1 MTDCIHS
8 KLRTIGGTFGGTP
21 CIIQY
26 IITGST
32 MTYPSYHFF
41 ITMDIVNTFLPRILC
56 RRMIMFQFLG
66 EVSDTIAA

>member
-1 MTDCIHS
+1 MTDCVHR
-8 KLRTIGGTFGGTP
+8 KLRTIGGTFGGTST

-26 IITGST
+26 IITG
-32 MTYPSYHFF
+32 YHFF
-41 ITMDIVNTFLPRILC
+41 ITMDIVNTFLPCILC